1 MTKRTIEDIEEAI
14 RDLRMET
21 TEETDR
27 KILETA
33 GLELETATG
42 AAGAARGSGDRSGA
56 ASSWTRLLGGRPFRL
71 AAAMVVA
78 LLVIGGMELMNGI
91 GSPGVAWAEVVDR
104 VAQADR
110 FSFRLGVRI
119 AGGGDEEG
127 PAAGSPAEAEVA
139 AMTFFV
145 SSTLGFRWDVHTE
158 GEFAMSFI
166 YPAGARAGVGIN
178 HGEGTWARLPDPEE
192 GPQGPPDVPVRDP
205 EDYIRRF
212 LARDHEDLGTQVID
226 GIQAEGIQVVD
237 PPTQDGPDLNG
248 VGRLWVSVETGLPVR
263 IELEQ
268 RAREQRVEWVLN
280 FRWGEQVDADAF
292 RPHVPEGFSRVPF
305 ETWSALPGDGN
316 EGGR

>member
-1 MTKRTIEDIEEAI
+1 MTKRTIEDVEQAI
-14 RDLRMET
+14 RELRVET

-42 AAGAARGSGDRSGA
+42 AVGAARGSGNRSGT
-56 ASSWTRLLGGRPFRL
+56 ASPWTRLLGGRPFRL

-78 LLVIGGMELMNGI
+78 LLVIGGMELMNGF

-119 AGGGDEEG
+119 AGEGGEARPE
-127 PAAGSPAEAEVA
+127 AGSAVEAEVA

-158 GEFAMSFI
+158 GEPAMSFI
-166 YPAGARAGVGIN
+166 YTAGAENGIAIN
-178 HGEGTWARLPDPEE
+178 RGERTWARLPPVEE
-192 GPQGPPDVPVRDP
+192 APQGPLDVPVRDP

-212 LARDHEDLGTQVID
+212 LARDHADLGMRVMD
-226 GIQAEGIQVVD
+226 GIEVEGIEVVD
-237 PPTQDGPDLNG
+237 PPTRDGPDLDG
-248 VGRLWVSVETGLPVR
+248 VGRLWVSAETDLPVR

-268 RAREQRVEWVLN
+268 RAQERVTWVLD
-280 FRWGEQVDADAF
+280 FRWGEQVEADAF
-292 RPHVPEGFSRVPF
+292 RPDVPEGFDQVPF
-305 ETWSALPGDGN
+305 EGWSAAPGDRGD
-316 EGGR
+316 GGG

>member
-1 MTKRTIEDIEEAI
+1 MTKRTIEDIEQAI
-14 RDLRMET
+14 RDLRIET

-27 KILETA
+27 KILEA
-33 GLELETATG
+33 ASRELEAATG
-42 AAGAARGSGDRSGA
+42 AAGGARGSGDRSGT
-56 ASSWTRLLGGRPFRL
+56 ASPWARLLGGRPFRL
-71 AAAMVVA
+71 AAAIVVA
-78 LLVIGGMELMNGI
+78 LLVIGGMELMNGF

-119 AGGGDEEG
+119 PGEGGEARPE
-127 PAAGSPAEAEVA
+127 AGSAAEAEVA

-158 GEFAMSFI
+158 GEPAMSFI
-166 YPAGARAGVGIN
+166 YPAGAENGIAIN
-178 HGEGTWARLPDPEE
+178 HGERTWSPLPPAEE
-192 GPQGPPDVPVRDP
+192 APQGPAEVPVRDP

-226 GIQAEGIQVVD
+226 GIQAEGIQVAD

-268 RAREQRVEWVLN
+268 RAQERVTWVLD
-280 FRWGEQVDADAF
+280 FRWGEQVEADAF
-292 RPHVPEGFSRVPF
+292 RPNVPEGFDQVPF
-305 ETWSALPGDGN
+305 EGWSATPGDRGD
-316 EGGR
+316 GGG